1 MNYNGSDKY
10 ELIFDNAPIGIWEE
24 DWSDVKKLLDK
35 LRPNIDCKNLMSYLN
50 DDPDFVQ
57 ELVKSVKVIRVNKK
71 VIEMYEADSEDDL
84 KKCIGLTFSKKS
96 LDTFKEEIVALYKG
110 EQNIETEAE
119 TKTLKNNPLYVSIQ
133 ISLPTKE
140 SDYDNVIVVMTDM
153 TPDKVTHRKY
163 LESKAKFHRAFY
175 QGVVGMVICDLEG
188 NILETNESFCS
199 FLGYL
204 KEELEGKNLSIS
216 ESDNKGQNSVKED
229 IQKLISNGEH
239 SIQGERMLKTKNG
252 DSIWGYIGLNLIRDE
267 DNNPLYFVGQVID
280 INEEKVNAILLH
292 ENVKKYQQL
301 LNQTNALF
309 VILNENGD
317 IIDCSDTFLL
327 LFRGTYSS
335 YCSGNKSL
343 RGLISAESISS
354 FDDAWLKLKEGK
366 TINSLELALSKDTTF
381 KWVTAN
387 ASMLQ
392 NGGKKIFFLMS
403 DITERKKKEF
413 EQLIAKEKHRDKI
426 RKDIQGLRKTIKN
439 ME

>member
-1 MNYNGSDKY
+1 MSYNGSDKY
-10 ELIFDNAPIGIWEE
+10 KLIFDNAPIGIWEE
-24 DWSDVKKLLDK
+24 DWSDVKKLIDK
-35 LRPNIDCKNLMSYLN
+35 LRPNIDGKNLMSYLN
-50 DDPDFVQ
+50 NDPDFVQ

-84 KKCIGLTFSKKS
+84 KKCIGITFSKKS

-140 SDYDNVIVVMTDM
+140 SDYNNVIVVMTDM
-153 TPDKVTHRKY
+153 TPDKTTHRKY

-175 QGVVGMVICDLEG
+175 QGVVGMVICDLGG
-188 NILETNESFCS
+188 NILETNESFCK
-199 FLGYL
+199 FLGYS
-204 KEELEGKNLSIS
+204 KKELEGKNLSIS
-216 ESDNKGQNSVKED
+216 EADNKDHNSIKED
-229 IQKLISNGEH
+229 IQKLISNGNH
-239 SIQGERMLKTKNG
+239 SIQGERMLKNKNG
-252 DSIWGYIGLNLIRDE
+252 DFIWGYIGLNLIRDE
-267 DNNPLYFVGQVID
+267 DNNPLYFIGQVID
-280 INEEKVNAILLH
+280 ISEEKAITTLLH

-317 IIDCSDTFLL
+317 IIDCSETFLL

-343 RGLISAESISS
+343 RGLISSESISL
-354 FDDAWLKLKEGK
+354 FDEAWLSLKEGK

-381 KWVTAN
+381 KWVIAN

-403 DITERKKKEF
+403 DITEKKKKEF
-413 EQLIAKEKHRDKI
+413 EQLIAKEKRRDKI